1 MALLFI
7 ILIATVFLL
16 FLILGSR
23 DNSQPKQENR
33 IPDNKEIKSQADDD
47 SEALRIKLKKFKE
60 DNLALADELKAARSN
75 EALAREEA
83 DKIKLWLEKDK
94 SSEEALKKDLY
105 ELKEKLLKKDKEF
118 DEEFSRGLALKKELG
133 EYKQKSDSLE
143 ADKRDN
149 SERLRVLEAQN
160 ANLKEELK
168 NLIRTLDEFKK
179 EKQESQWVS
188 KREYDELKARLDNRN
203 NEDVK

>member
-16 FLILGSR
+16 FIILGSK

-33 IPDNKEIKSQADDD
+33 IPDNKEIKAQAEDDF
-47 SEALRIKLKKFKE
+47 EALRIKLKKLKE

-94 SSEEALKKDLY
+94 SSEEALKRDLY